1 MFKVLTVDCENCKM
15 CVYSEYVN
23 VYDEIVSFSYEDIFR
38 FEDGYLYCNKCVRKC
53 LNDKCD
59 DYISKHDNV
68 FINDYCKDCE
78 KWFMIK
84 TTCNDITNKL
94 PVELVNMILNYYI

>member
-1 MFKVLTVDCENCKM
+1 MFKALTIDCENCKI

-23 VYDEIVSFSYEDIFR
+23 TYDEVVSFSYESIFT
-38 FEDGYLYCNKCVRKC
+38 FDGCLYCNQCVRKC

-68 FINDYCKDCE
+68 FINDYCNDCE

-84 TTCNDITNKL
+84 NTCNDITNKL